1 MAYYFLLHLRMKTTA
16 ICNKYCKHYRVKRS
30 MQETEKCLTAMK
42 LQTTHTKKAIR
53 FETVKSSV
61 ITLRQQD
68 AN

>member
-1 MAYYFLLHLRMKTTA
+1 
-16 ICNKYCKHYRVKRS
+16 
-30 MQETEKCLTAMK
+30 MQEIEKCLTAMK